1 MKRYELEKNLRT
13 MGWRF
18 LRCGRR
24 HDVWTNGVRE
34 IAVPRHREIN
44 EYTAKAILKNAGGD
58 N

>member
-1 MKRYELEKNLRT
+1 MKRHELEKKLRA

-18 LRCGRR
+18 ARHGRK
-24 HDVWTNGVRE
+24 HDVWTNGDRV

-44 EYTAKAILKNAGGD
+44 EYTAHAILKNARGD